1 MFELIIFITGL
12 FIGSFLG
19 VLVDR
24 IPKKQN
30 AIKGRSRCDKCK
42 KELGILD
49 LIPILSFV
57 FLRGKCRYC
66 HAKLSLS
73 YPAIEICTGIMFVLT
88 FYFVSSGF
96 TIYDLRFMIS
106 FVFYLFMIASFI
118 VIFFTDLKYGII
130 PDKIVVPS
138 ILITFLWLIA
148 NRQSPIANHLLSGV
162 GAFLFFIVIS
172 YGFYILTK
180 KQSMGGGD
188 IKLSFLLGLFLGFP
202 GILVALYL
210 AFLTGGII
218 AIILII
224 WRKKAFSKDTLPFG
238 PFLITGAIISLFF
251 GNYIYFLAL
260 NILGI

>member
-224 WRKKAFSKDTLPFG
+224 WKKKAFLKDTLPFG